1 MSTKT
6 VEQVELG
13 RFLTVTARQ
22 FDAGRTAPEM
32 FSPAIDVEWHRL
44 LNSPDYQAFCTE
56 HAGRQI
62 GHVPNVGTGEISW
75 VRAYEELFGPLPEIW
90 FTDQNGRLD
99 DEGLA
104 HYRETGTVVAE
115 WDCSPVPGD
124 GGDVAAPARQTVAAT
139 L

>member
-1 MSTKT
+1 MSTKS
-6 VEQVELG
+6 VEQAELG

-22 FDAGRTAPEM
+22 FDAGRSAPEM
-32 FSPAIDVEWHRL
+32 FSPAIDAEWHRL
-44 LNSPDYQAFCTE
+44 LNSPDYQEFCTE
-56 HAGRQI
+56 HAGRPI
-62 GHVPNVGTGEISW
+62 GHTANVGTGEISW

-99 DEGLA
+99 HEGLA

-124 GGDVAAPARQTVAAT
+124 GGDVAAPARQTVTAT

>member
-13 RFLTVTARQ
+13 RFLKVTARQ

-32 FSPAIDVEWHRL
+32 FSPAIDAEWHRL

-56 HAGRQI
+56 HAGREI
-62 GHVPNVGTGEISW
+62 AHASTMGAGEVSW
-75 VRAYEELFGPLPEIW
+75 ARSYEEMFGQLPEIW
-90 FTDQNGRLD
+90 FTDQHGHLD
-99 DEGLA
+99 HEGLA

-115 WDCSPVPGD
+115 WNCAPAPGD
-124 GGDVAAPARQTVAAT
+124 GDDVAVPTRQTAAAT
-139 L
+139 Q

>member
-1 MSTKT
+1 MSTKP

-13 RFLTVTARQ
+13 RFLKVAARQ
-22 FDAGRTAPEM
+22 FEAGRTAPEM
-32 FSPAIDVEWHRL
+32 FSPAIDGEWHRL
-44 LNSPDYQAFCTE
+44 LNSSDYQAFCAE

-62 GHVPNVGTGEISW
+62 GHAPKAGVGEISW

-90 FTDQNGRLD
+90 FTDQHGRLD
-99 DEGLA
+99 HEGLA
-104 HYRETGTVVAE
+104 QYRETGTVVAE

-124 GGDVAAPARQTVAAT
+124 GGDVAAPARHTVAAT